1 MKTALI
7 VAEFNPYHN
16 GHKYIAKKARELTG
30 ADFVIALMSGDFVQR
45 GAPAI
50 VNRYTRA
57 AMALS
62 SGIDLVIAFPTR
74 YAACSAEEYAGHALR
89 IADSIGC
96 VDFLFFGSE
105 CGDVNRL
112 IEAAQ
117 VLAFEPDDYK
127 KCLREYLK
135 QGISF
140 PRARALALP
149 QYEDLLSKPNNI
161 LGIEYIKA
169 ILRGNYNIQPKT
181 CMRVG
186 VSHGSTGLSEN
197 YASATAIREVLSSQ
211 DIIVR
216 SVDKL
221 SACIPGEAYKFLKAE
236 YENNRL
242 VYENDLTFMLAS
254 ALWEARSAVDL
265 TKYLSVSE
273 TFANAA
279 WTSREKCLSFTDYA
293 MMLKNRSLTY
303 THVCRALLHIALRI
317 EKDSSDFTPASGT
330 VTEKNSYPDFAHILG
345 MRKEAGLLVSRM
357 TEISRIPL
365 IMRPARELNN
375 LDGASRL
382 LFDEE
387 MHLSNLYN
395 ILVSRRSGQNIQNE
409 MSRRLITVKK

>member
-30 ADFVIALMSGDFVQR
+30 ADFVIALMSGDYVQR

-50 VNRYTRA
+50 VDRYTRA
-57 AMALS
+57 KMALS
-62 SGIDLVIAFPTR
+62 SGIDLVIALPTR
-74 YAACSAEEYAGHALR
+74 YATCSAEEYAGHALR

-96 VDFLFFGSE
+96 VDFIFFGSE

-112 IEAAQ
+112 IEAAR

-127 KCLREYLK
+127 KRLKEYLK

-149 QYEDLLSKPNNI
+149 QYEDLLSNPNNI
-161 LGIEYIKA
+161 LGVEYIKA

-221 SACIPGEAYKFLKAE
+221 SACIPGEAYKLLKAE

-254 ALWEARSAVDL
+254 ALWEARSAIDL

-279 WTSREKCLSFTDYA
+279 WASREKCLSFTDYA

-345 MRKEAGLLVSRM
+345 MRKEAGSLVSRM
-357 TEISRIPL
+357 MEISRIPL

-409 MSRRLITVKK
+409 MSRRLITV

>member
-30 ADFVIALMSGDFVQR
+30 ADFVIALMSGDYVQR

-50 VNRYTRA
+50 VDRYTRA
-57 AMALS
+57 KMALS
-62 SGIDLVIAFPTR
+62 SGIDLVIALPTR
-74 YAACSAEEYAGHALR
+74 YATCSAEEYAGHALR

-96 VDFLFFGSE
+96 VDFIFFGSE

-112 IEAAQ
+112 IEAAR

-127 KCLREYLK
+127 KRLKEYLK
-135 QGISF
+135 QGMSF
-140 PRARALALP
+140 PGARALALP
-149 QYEDLLSKPNNI
+149 QYEDLLSNPNNI
-161 LGIEYIKA
+161 LGVEYIKA

-186 VSHGSTGLSEN
+186 VSHGSTGISEN
-197 YASATAIREVLSSQ
+197 YASATAIREVLSGQ
-211 DIIVR
+211 DLDAL
-216 SVDKL
+216 SVDNL
-221 SACIPGEAYKFLKAE
+221 SACIPDAAYELLRAE
-236 YENNRL
+236 YDNNRL
-242 VYENDLTFMLAS
+242 VYENDLTLMLAS
-254 ALWEARSAVDL
+254 ALWEADSAGGL

-279 WTSREKCLSFTDYA
+279 WASRENCLSFTDYA

-317 EKDSSDFTPASGT
+317 EKNSSDFTPASEMG
-330 VTEKNSYPDFAHILG
+330 TEKIPYPDFAHILG
-345 MRKEAGLLVSRM
+345 MRKEAGVLVSRM
-357 TEISRIPL
+357 MEISCIPL

-395 ILVSRRSGQNIQNE
+395 ILVSRRSGQKIQNE
-409 MSRRLITVKK
+409 MSRRLITV

>member
-30 ADFVIALMSGDFVQR
+30 ADFVIALMSGDYVQR

-50 VNRYTRA
+50 VDRYTRA
-57 AMALS
+57 KMALS
-62 SGIDLVIAFPTR
+62 SGIDLVIALPTR
-74 YAACSAEEYAGHALR
+74 YAN
-89 IADSIGC
+89 SIGC
-96 VDFLFFGSE
+96 VDFIFFGSE

-112 IEAAQ
+112 IEAAR

-127 KCLREYLK
+127 KRLKEYLK

-140 PRARALALP
+140 PGARALALP
-149 QYEDLLSKPNNI
+149 QYEDLLSNPNNI
-161 LGIEYIKA
+161 LGVEYIKA

-186 VSHGSTGLSEN
+186 VSHGSTGISEN
-197 YASATAIREVLSSQ
+197 YASATAIREVLSGQ
-211 DIIVR
+211 DLDAL
-216 SVDKL
+216 SVDNL
-221 SACIPGEAYKFLKAE
+221 SACIPDAAYKLLRAE
-236 YENNRL
+236 YDNNRL
-242 VYENDLTFMLAS
+242 VYENDLTLMLAS
-254 ALWEARSAVDL
+254 ALWEARSAGDL
-265 TKYLSVSE
+265 TKYVSVSE

-279 WTSREKCLSFTDYA
+279 WASRDKCLSFTDYA

-317 EKDSSDFTPASGT
+317 EKNSSDFTPASEVG
-330 VTEKNSYPDFAHILG
+330 TEKIPYPDFAHILG
-345 MRKEAGLLVSRM
+345 MRKEAGVLVSRM
-357 TEISRIPL
+357 MEISRIPL

-395 ILVSRRSGQNIQNE
+395 ILVSRRSGQKIQNE
-409 MSRRLITVKK
+409 MSRRLITV

>member
-30 ADFVIALMSGDFVQR
+30 ADFVIALMSGDYVQR

-50 VNRYTRA
+50 VDRYTRA
-57 AMALS
+57 KMALS
-62 SGIDLVIAFPTR
+62 SGIDLVIALPTR
-74 YAACSAEEYAGHALR
+74 YATCSAEEYAGHALR

-105 CGDVNRL
+105 CGDIGTL
-112 IEAAQ
+112 SEAARIL
-117 VLAFEPDDYK
+117 VCEPDEYK
-127 KCLREYLK
+127 ERLREYLK
-135 QGISF
+135 QGASF
-140 PRARALALP
+140 PKARAHALP

-161 LGIEYIKA
+161 LGVEYIKA

-186 VSHGSTGLSEN
+186 VSHGSTGISEN
-197 YASATAIREVLSSQ
+197 YASATAIREVLSGQ
-211 DIIVR
+211 DLDAL
-216 SVDKL
+216 SVDNL
-221 SACIPGEAYKFLKAE
+221 SACIPDAAYKLLRAE
-236 YENNRL
+236 YDNNRL
-242 VYENDLTFMLAS
+242 VYENDLTLMLAS
-254 ALWEARSAVDL
+254 ALWEARSAGDL
-265 TKYLSVSE
+265 TKYVSVSE

-279 WTSREKCLSFTDYA
+279 WASRDKCLSFTDYA

-317 EKDSSDFTPASGT
+317 EKNSSDFTPASEVG
-330 VTEKNSYPDFAHILG
+330 TEKIPYPDFAHILG
-345 MRKEAGLLVSRM
+345 MRKEAGVLVSRM
-357 TEISRIPL
+357 MEISRIPL

-395 ILVSRRSGQNIQNE
+395 ILVSRRSGQKIQNE
-409 MSRRLITVKK
+409 MSRRLITV

>member
-30 ADFVIALMSGDFVQR
+30 ADFVIALMSGDYVQR

-50 VNRYTRA
+50 VDRYTRA
-57 AMALS
+57 KMALS
-62 SGIDLVIAFPTR
+62 SGIDLVIALPTR
-74 YAACSAEEYAGHALR
+74 YATCSAEEYAGHALR

-105 CGDVNRL
+105 CGDIGKL
-112 IEAAQ
+112 SEAARIL
-117 VLAFEPDDYK
+117 VCEPDEYK
-127 KCLREYLK
+127 ERLREYLK
-135 QGISF
+135 QGASF
-140 PRARALALP
+140 PKARAHALP

-161 LGIEYIKA
+161 LGVEYIKA
-169 ILRGNYNIQPKT
+169 ILRGNYKIQPKT

-186 VSHGSTGLSEN
+186 VSHGSTGISEN
-197 YASATAIREVLSSQ
+197 YASGTAIREVLSGQ
-211 DIIVR
+211 DLDAL
-216 SVDKL
+216 SVDNL
-221 SACIPGEAYKFLKAE
+221 SACIPDAPYELLRAE
-236 YENNRL
+236 YDNNRL
-242 VYENDLTFMLAS
+242 VYENDLTLMLAS
-254 ALWEARSAVDL
+254 ALWEADSAGGL

-279 WTSREKCLSFTDYA
+279 WASRENCLSFTDYA

-317 EKDSSDFTPASGT
+317 EKNSSDFTSASEMG
-330 VTEKNSYPDFAHILG
+330 TEKIPYPDFAHILG
-345 MRKEAGLLVSRM
+345 MRKEAGVLVSRM
-357 TEISRIPL
+357 MEISRIPL

-395 ILVSRRSGQNIQNE
+395 ILVSRRSGQEIQNE
-409 MSRRLITVKK
+409 MSRRLITV